1 MSQNESANFFD
12 TADISLV
19 NFPFLS
25 EHDLSRLARELSLS
39 MGSLGLRFCQSYYR
53 TQKRDPRI
61 EELRLLD
68 SIVKD
73 GYARPD
79 TLLLSEMTTE
89 SDAIADTF
97 ADLMTR
103 RSAAQRADKKPLSL
117 ATLAGLME
125 AWLTLHDPEDASPAD
140 VGIRFSP
147 YRDLL
152 LAADGYQHT
161 ASSGNEDTD
170 ISIGVRPHAFAK
182 NTQAPTAGDYVFA
195 VLSPEGA
202 DEPFFRTLSGFL
214 SSPAI
219 TEVVK
224 SVKIVKKQALLPL
237 LVDMEVGMTVYPE
250 RVFKD
255 TDPVSAFVQPV
266 TGALL
271 IASPSL
277 SADLLLEAQDCDLR
291 VCLLAKIGAA
301 DTLRVTANGSTMQ
314 LHLSFLR
321 SLTFPRLCTAT
332 VKAPSD
338 GEADVSL
345 NRIGTCT
352 LNGRRNAVV
361 KVDAHGTASFRA
373 ALLGTV
379 YSLSHCVAAGA
390 DVTKTKLAT
399 ALTLSPHRIGDAL
412 GAILGLYR
420 AQAELAL
427 RGNPPCLTID
437 KAAETSFSAVT
448 VAPLPAVTPSATAQG
463 KGTKI
468 FYLDPLYTADGIP
481 DFADLKKL
489 YGYVG
494 ALIADGKVLSIRPT
508 DEDLLT
514 DLEEMSRDVVVEYI
528 PNTPISSHI
537 GGFLVETNGDIEGIL
552 LAKTENPD
560 KCEAD
565 S

>member
-1 MSQNESANFFD
+1 MNQNESAKVFD

-19 NFPFLS
+19 NFPFFS

-68 SIVKD
+68 SIVQD
-73 GYARPD
+73 GYTSPD

-125 AWLTLHDPEDASPAD
+125 AWLTLHDPKDASPAD

-170 ISIGVRPHAFAK
+170 ISIGVRPHAFAE
-182 NTQAPTAGDYVFA
+182 NRHAPTAGDYVFA
-195 VLSPEGA
+195 FLSPEDA
-202 DEPFFRTLSGFL
+202 NEPFFRTLSEFL
-214 SSPAI
+214 SSPTTA
-219 TEVVK
+219 EVVK
-224 SVKIVKKQALLPL
+224 RISIAKKQALLPL
-237 LVDMEVGMTVYPE
+237 LADMEAGMTVYPE

-255 TDPVSAFVQPV
+255 TDPVSALVQPV

-271 IASPSL
+271 IASPSR

-291 VCLLAKIGAA
+291 VCLLAKIGSA
-301 DTLRVTANGSTMQ
+301 DTLHVTANGASMQ
-314 LHLSFLR
+314 FPLSFLR
-321 SLTFPRLCTAT
+321 SLTFSRLCTAT
-332 VKAPSD
+332 VEAPRD
-338 GEADVSL
+338 GQADVSL
-345 NRIGTCT
+345 ARIGTCT
-352 LNGRRNAVV
+352 LNGKRNAVV

-390 DVTKTKLAT
+390 DVTKTKLAA
-399 ALTLSPHRIGDAL
+399 ALTLSPRRVGEAL
-412 GAILGLYR
+412 GTILGLYR
-420 AQAELAL
+420 AQAEFAL
-427 RGNPPCLTID
+427 RGNSPCLTMD
-437 KAAETSFSAVT
+437 KTAETAFSAVT

-494 ALIADGKVLSIRPT
+494 ALIADGKVLSVRPT
-508 DEDLLT
+508 GEDLLA
-514 DLEEMSRDVVVEYI
+514 DLEEMSRDVVVEYV

-537 GGFLVETNGDIEGIL
+537 GGFLVETQDDIEGIL
-552 LAKTENPD
+552 IAKTENPD
-560 KCEAD
+560 KCEVD